1 MKMKIGTFP
10 VVDRHDLIK
19 GGAVASLSGA
29 LADLTMRDG
38 LCFSCHQSP
47 TPTPAMLIARQH
59 LESIGVAVTTVN
71 TLGGI
76 APKI

>member
-29 LADLTMRDG
+29 LADLSMRDG
-38 LCFSCHQSP
+38 LCFSCHHSP
-47 TPTPAMLIARQH
+47 TPTAAMLIARQH
-59 LESIGVAVTTVN
+59 LENIGVAVTTVN
-71 TLGGI
+71 TIGG
-76 APKI
+76 ASPKL